1 MGGGGGGGG
10 RKQDIFYKKQE
21 KCRRSKLAQRHEME
35 GFLMTLSSDEDY
47 QSGLILLQDPYSG
60 GMLPH
65 EFQKPRIAISCDLRV
80 KVMQPC
86 RPGS

>member
-1 MGGGGGGGG
+1 
-10 RKQDIFYKKQE
+10 
-21 KCRRSKLAQRHEME
+21 ME

-47 QSGLILLQDPYSG
+47 ESGLFLLQDPYFLGGSG

-65 EFQKPRIAISCDLRV
+65 EFQKPRMAISCDLRV